1 MMEQQTALKKND
13 EMQERWKS
21 CVRVT
26 CYAYEMLERVKEAI
40 DNFYDALRQFINNIV
55 ESFKPVVNSLT
66 QLCMEF
72 VDFFKTEDFH
82 TDIYTYP
89 HSYPHIVHNF
99 KIDTRGFPSPI
110 FKCARSRC

>member
-1 MMEQQTALKKND
+1 MKQELMKCKSDD

-21 CVRVT
+21 CVRIT
-26 CYAYEMLERVKEAI
+26 CYASEMLEKVKEVI
-40 DNFYDALRQFINNIV
+40 DNFYDALRQFINNLV

-66 QLCMEF
+66 QLFKE
-72 VDFFKTEDFH
+72 VADFIKTEDFH

-89 HSYPHIVHNF
+89 HSYPHVVHNF
-99 KIDTRGFPSPI
+99 KIDTKGFPSPI